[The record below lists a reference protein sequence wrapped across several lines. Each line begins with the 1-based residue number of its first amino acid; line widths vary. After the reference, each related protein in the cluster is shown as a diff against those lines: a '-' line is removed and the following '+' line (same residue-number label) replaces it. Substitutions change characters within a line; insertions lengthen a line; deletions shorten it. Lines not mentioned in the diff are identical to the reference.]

1 MPLAA
6 DAGVEGSHAP
16 ARQPEAARW
25 DACLALRFE
34 RVGPR
39 SVLAQREHRG
49 PLVVQKALYP
59 EGPGVCQCVIVHPPA
74 GIVGGDRIRVSVDGA
89 RILDESLA
97 VAERIW
103 STAIEDYFERR
114 LAVA

>member
-1 MPLAA
+1 MAA
-6 DAGVEGSHAP
+6 AVNLP
-16 ARQPEAARW
+16 ARR
-25 DACLALRFE
+25 
-34 RVGPR
+34 
-39 SVLAQREHRG
+39 
-49 PLVVQKALYP
+49 
-59 EGPGVCQCVIVHPPA
+59 I